1 MYDNKLDLNLQERY
15 YADVKEI
22 MKIRCKGEN
31 PVAHVRTYGCQQ
43 NVADSEKIKGMLNKM
58 GFSFTENEEE
68 ADFIIFNTCA
78 VREHAEDRVFGNV
91 GALKN
96 IKRKNSSVLIAV
108 CGCMMEQRHV
118 AERIKKSF
126 PFVNIVFGTHV
137 IHRLPEMIYTAI
149 TDSQRVF
156 LHGKDGDE
164 VFEGLPIKR
173 DSKSHAWL
181 TVMYGCNN
189 FCSYCI
195 VPYVRGREKSRKSE
209 DIIKEFKELVD
220 AGYKEITLL
229 GQNVNSYGKGLEEDI
244 NFPKLLKILDSFEGD
259 YRIRFM
265 TSHPKDATHEMFDV
279 IANSKHIS
287 HHIHLPFQSGN
298 NRVLK
303 EMNRIYNREKYLDLI
318 KYAKSVIPDLSL
330 TSDVIVGFPGETYE
344 EFKDTLTLIEEVEFT
359 SLFTFIFSPRVGTK
373 AEKMP
378 DPITYEEKNKWF
390 NELLKTQE
398 KIAAKRCASMV
409 KKTERVLI
417 EEINEKT
424 NLLSGRT
431 DSSIIIEFEGS
442 KDLIGS
448 FRNVEVTEARNWI
461 LRGKLTD

>member
-1 MYDNKLDLNLQERY
+1 MITKKGDIILSDNKLDLNLQERY
-15 YADVKEI
+15 YADVAEI
-22 MKIRCKGEN
+22 MKVRCKGEK
-31 PVAHVRTYGCQQ
+31 PVALVRTYGCQQ

-58 GFSFTENEEE
+58 GFIFTENEEE

-96 IKRKNSSVLIAV
+96 IKRKNSSVIIAV

-149 TDSQRVF
+149 VDSQRVF

-195 VPYVRGREKSRKSE
+195 VPYVRGREKSRKSA

-265 TSHPKDATHEMFDV
+265 T
-279 IANSKHIS
+279 
-287 HHIHLPFQSGN
+287 
-298 NRVLK
+298 
-303 EMNRIYNREKYLDLI
+303 Y
-318 KYAKSVIPDLSL
+318 
-330 TSDVIVGFPGETYE
+330 
-344 EFKDTLTLIEEVEFT
+344 
-359 SLFTFIFSPRVGTK
+359 
-373 AEKMP
+373 
-378 DPITYEEKNKWF
+378 
-390 NELLKTQE
+390 
-398 KIAAKRCASMV
+398 
-409 KKTERVLI
+409 
-417 EEINEKT
+417 
-424 NLLSGRT
+424 
-431 DSSIIIEFEGS
+431 
-442 KDLIGS
+442 
-448 FRNVEVTEARNWI
+448 
-461 LRGKLTD
+461 